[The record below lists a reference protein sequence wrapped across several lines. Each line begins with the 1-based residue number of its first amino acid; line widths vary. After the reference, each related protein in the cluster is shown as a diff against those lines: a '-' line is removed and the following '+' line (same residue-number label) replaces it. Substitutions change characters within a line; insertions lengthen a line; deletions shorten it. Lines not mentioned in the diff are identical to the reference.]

1 MPPETIIVTSRLP
14 AAGLVALVLLAV
26 PAGAS
31 GASLTASPAK
41 ACYHSDEVV
50 TLLGTGFGPSG
61 TVRLT
66 SDGTPIPGSLST
78 DATGAF
84 GAGLRVVQKTGQK
97 LKTYAATDQANPAL
111 AASTRLRVSAVSVRV
126 RPTNGEP
133 GRARRITARGFTTGR
148 RLYAHVRRGRFK
160 RNQRIGTLR
169 GACHTLRTKKRLFPI
184 GTRPG
189 VYKLQFDTRRRYSR
203 TTAVWARFT
212 VTIVPVSRSSAGAA
226 VSAERW
232 LRAW

>member
-1 MPPETIIVTSRLP
+1 MTSRLP
-14 AAGLVALVLLAV
+14 AAGLAALVLLAV

-31 GASLTASPAK
+31 GASLAVSPTK
-41 ACYHSDEVV
+41 ACYRAGEKVALS
-50 TLLGTGFGPSG
+50 GTGFTPNAAVG
-61 TVRLT
+61 VT
-66 SDGTPIPGSLST
+66 SDGAPIGIRPT
-78 DATGAF
+78 DPTGAF
-84 GAGLRVVQKTGQK
+84 SGTLNVLQKTGEK
-97 LKTYAATDQANPAL
+97 LKTYAAIDRTNSAL
-111 AASTRLRVSAVSVRV
+111 RASARLRASAVAVNV

-133 GRARRITARGFTTGR
+133 SRARRISARGFTTGR